1 MERIY
6 WRGRFWAWS
15 ERMKEWWMLRV
26 KIMTRIVWQV
36 NQEVNRDRTGEAD
49 ENESGSLFQ
58 RLDDAYLNKRSVIFK
73 KVGGRERVK
82 LVWTDTAKFTD
93 MIVARFRKCRDLVR
107 EGKMF
112 VKNKADVSSGVGC
125 SERAVVYLRKLLFK
139 SNKVVRSM
147 TYLLRRST
155 VAYRIVRILR
165 INWGII

>member
-1 MERIY
+1 
-6 WRGRFWAWS
+6 
-15 ERMKEWWMLRV
+15 
-26 KIMTRIVWQV
+26 
-36 NQEVNRDRTGEAD
+36 
-49 ENESGSLFQ
+49 
-58 RLDDAYLNKRSVIFK
+58 
-73 KVGGRERVK
+73 
-82 LVWTDTAKFTD
+82 

-165 INWGII
+165 IN